1 MFARV
6 PRAYRYTR
14 RVFPKFAC
22 QAIAKLKK
30 SLNIL
35 AIFPGKALCAVEAR
49 PKKAGGILS
58 RVTSAVQGLPERLAQ
73 QALNG
78 HIARMFP
85 QFHIPQLPV
94 QRLDGPVQVSLQDF
108 YYKIKMRNFRKIP
121 LLTILSKVI

>member
-1 MFARV
+1 MFARVFRAYRYTRRVLPMFARV

-58 RVTSAVQGLPERLAQ
+58 RVTSAVLGLPERLAQ
-73 QALNG
+73 QALDG
-78 HIARMFP
+78 HTARIFRS
-85 QFHIPQLPV
+85 FH
-94 QRLDGPVQVSLQDF
+94 VSQTPER
-108 YYKIKMRNFRKIP
+108 Y
-121 LLTILSKVI
+121 